1 MMAPED
7 YLRQYAESLQLSKLS
22 KDESGPVF
30 DGTHLMAER
39 GYYYPPYLQQEAYL
53 DMLSRADLLGV
64 MQQILVT
71 EYPQQRLIRRQV
83 GEYLEALQRLKQ
95 ERDWRRME
103 MERLE
108 SELSLRIDQIAN
120 LGDEI
125 SRIGAERERLDALV
139 VDTRAELEKCRNRI
153 TALENECVILHATQA
168 DLKASTSW
176 KVTAPLRR
184 LSGALKA
191 LLAPGD

>member
-64 MQQILVT
+64 MQQILAT

-83 GEYLEALQRLKQ
+83 GEYLRLC
-95 ERDWRRME
+95 
-103 MERLE
+103 
-108 SELSLRIDQIAN
+108 N
-120 LGDEI
+120 G
-125 SRIGAERERLDALV
+125 
-139 VDTRAELEKCRNRI
+139 
-153 TALENECVILHATQA
+153 
-168 DLKASTSW
+168 
-176 KVTAPLRR
+176 
-184 LSGALKA
+184 
-191 LLAPGD
+191 

>member
-22 KDESGPVF
+22 KDESGPAF
-30 DGTHLMAER
+30 DGIHLMAER

-64 MQQILVT
+64 MQQILAT